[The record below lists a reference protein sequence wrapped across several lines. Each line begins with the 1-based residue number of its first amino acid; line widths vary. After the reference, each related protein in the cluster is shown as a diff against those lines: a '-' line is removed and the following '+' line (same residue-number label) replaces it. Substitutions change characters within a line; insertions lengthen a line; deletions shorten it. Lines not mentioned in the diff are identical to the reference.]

1 MRIDVFFTIPQVK
14 EDLLKSRRSVV
25 VIDALRATTTICH
38 AFAAGCGRIL
48 PVPDPGKATS
58 FVEALGRNTLLLGGE
73 REGHR
78 LPDFDLGNSPAE
90 YTPEVVSGRTLV
102 FVTSNGTQALYR
114 LRATRQVYIGAYVNL
129 DALVKHLQQEGEDLL
144 ICCAGSGDQF
154 CLEDSVCAGMM
165 VRGLMEALGEGG
177 CELNDAARVGLIL
190 AERYGGNLLACLQ
203 ESEHGTYLSSIGFDE
218 DLALCARVSELDVV
232 PVFTGEQIT
241 LVSGTVASPP
251 AQIKRRRSSR
261 KSTS

>member
-38 AFAAGCGRIL
+38 ALAAGCSRVL

-58 FVEALGRNTLLLGGE
+58 FVEALGRNSLLLGGE
-73 REGHR
+73 RDGRR

-90 YTPEVVSGRTLV
+90 YTPEVVAGRTLV

-114 LRATRQVYIGAYVNL
+114 LRATRQVFIGAYVNL
-129 DALVKHLQQEGEDLL
+129 KALVQHLHKEGEDVL

-165 VRGLMEALGEGG
+165 VRGLIEACEGAG

-190 AERYGGNLLACLQ
+190 AERYGSDLVSCMK
-203 ESEHGTYLSSIGFDE
+203 ESEHGSYLSSLEFAD
-218 DLALCARVSELDVV
+218 DLDLCARVDSLDVV
-232 PVFTGEQIT
+232 PVFTGDQIT
-241 LVSGTVASPP
+241 LISGTVAAAPEKP
-251 AQIKRRRSSR
+251 RRRRSSR